1 MRNHKY
7 RIKNNMRDKISDPV
21 WDQLYFKISDALR
34 NRARQIIWHP
44 MTGNKFGIQLE
55 KDSKVKP

>member
-1 MRNHKY
+1 
-7 RIKNNMRDKISDPV
+7 MRDKISDPV